1 MRRIDVRISNSCL
14 WILLLR
20 LSAQF
25 FIKHTS
31 RHPDQAP
38 MEAG

>member
-1 MRRIDVRISNSCL
+1 MRQINVRISNSCL

-25 FIKHTS
+25 YTLIKRS
-31 RHPDQAP
+31 RTD
-38 MEAG
+38 GDWII